1 MPPFIPSKRR
11 LSISSP
17 NVPTPKAIKKPSLFD
32 TADRPDAS
40 VTLTDNQAFLDR
52 LGGSGSDSSLSDVS
66 SADFEAT
73 ILEQNSKRRK
83 TAHSDEEDGD
93 DVDWEN
99 AIHQVATPSTN
110 AVAGPSGD
118 LELTLDRNAHTGSM
132 TNPHDKKK
140 GPSKIERQIRMSTH
154 IMHVQFL
161 LFHNLIRN
169 GWACNVE
176 IQRILVSQLP
186 PGVNK
191 EIDRWKTA
199 AGMTPDAAMDDTN
212 RLSRNGKKRRQAEKS
227 ERNQRDWGR
236 PAVTQ
241 DKGVPN
247 MSRGDPTLRL
257 LKVLAAYWRKR
268 FTITSPG
275 LRKQGYKA
283 LAVLE
288 EELASYK
295 DDKHD
300 PERHGERMRSI
311 EDFKKLAKSSKGSRD
326 VGAQLFTTL
335 IRGLGIEARLVAS
348 LQPIGFGWS
357 KNEEASYKPSRVSK
371 PLKLKNVEEASDS
384 SEDSDSANV
393 SAQRKS
399 GKSDCGKRKPRGAR
413 SAPIDLSDDLAKD
426 SEVDVRSDGED
437 DVASVINVTS
447 STPRNGANI
456 HYDRDLSFPTYW
468 TEVISPITNEI
479 LPVDPMIL
487 TPAVATN
494 SEHLAQFES
503 RGAKADKAKQ
513 VFGYVVAYSPD
524 GTAKDVTTRYLKR
537 HMWPGR
543 SKGVRIPVEKVPVYN
558 RRGKI
563 KHYEDYDWFK
573 TVISSYSRTVDMRTI
588 ADDIEE
594 AKDLKAIKPEKKEQK
609 TGEGTLQS
617 FKSSAEYV
625 LERHLRREEALRPGS
640 EPVKRFTTGKG
651 DKAREEL
658 VYRRSDIEI
667 CRTGESWH
675 KEGRAIKP
683 GRYFGSNYGFSPWNN
698 VT

>member
-11 LSISSP
+11 LSIPSP
-17 NVPTPKAIKKPSLFD
+17 NGATPKATKKPSLFD
-32 TADRPDAS
+32 TADKPEGS

-66 SADFEAT
+66 SADFEDT

-83 TAHSDEEDGD
+83 TAHFDEEDGD

-99 AIHQVATPSTN
+99 AIHHVAAPSTN

-118 LELTLDRNAHTGSM
+118 LELTLDGNAHTGSM
-132 TNPHDKKK
+132 TNPHYKKK

-186 PGVNK
+186 PGVIK
-191 EIDRWKTA
+191 EIDRWKSA
-199 AGMTPDAAMDDTN
+199 AGMTADAVIDETN
-212 RLSRNGKKRRQAEKS
+212 SPARNGKKRRQAEKS
-227 ERNQRDWGR
+227 QRNQRDWGR
-236 PAVTQ
+236 PAERQ

-283 LAVLE
+283 LTVLE

-311 EDFKKLAKSSKGSRD
+311 DDFKKLAKSCKGSRD

-335 IRGLGIEARLVAS
+335 MRGLGIEARLVAS

-357 KNEEASYKPSRVSK
+357 KNEEASDKPSSISK
-371 PLKLKNVEEASDS
+371 TLKMKNVDEASDS
-384 SEDSDSANV
+384 NEHSDSASV
-393 SAQRKS
+393 STAEKSSKSDGRKS
-399 GKSDCGKRKPRGAR
+399 RPRGAR
-413 SAPIDLSDDLAKD
+413 SAPIDLSDLAKD
-426 SEVDVRSDGED
+426 SEVDVTSDGED
-437 DVASVINVTS
+437 DVASVVDVTS
-447 STPRNGANI
+447 STPRNRANMN
-456 HYDRDLSFPTYW
+456 YDRDLAFPTYW
-468 TEVISPITNEI
+468 TEVISPITNEV

-573 TVISSYSRTVDMRTI
+573 TVISGYSRTEEMRTTV
-588 ADDIEE
+588 DDIEE

-651 DKAREEL
+651 DKAKEEL
-658 VYRRSDIEI
+658 VYRRSDVEI

-683 GRYFGSNYGFSPWNN
+683 GRYLRFKLRHLTLEPC
-698 VT
+698 

>member
-1 MPPFIPSKRR
+1 MPPFVPSKRR
-11 LSISSP
+11 LSTP
-17 NVPTPKAIKKPSLFD
+17 FPDGPTLKATKKPSLFD

-52 LGGSGSDSSLSDVS
+52 LGGLGSDTSLSDVS
-66 SADFEAT
+66 SAEFEDA
-73 ILEQNSKRRK
+73 ISPKDSKRRK
-83 TAHSDEEDGD
+83 TAHFDEEDED
-93 DVDWEN
+93 EVDWEN
-99 AIHQVATPSTN
+99 AIHPVTAPSTN

-118 LELTLDRNAHTGSM
+118 LELTLDKSARTGSM

-140 GPSKIERQIRMSTH
+140 GPSKIERQFRMSTH

-161 LFHNLIRN
+161 LFHNLVRN
-169 GWACNVE
+169 GWACDMEV
-176 IQRILVSQLP
+176 QRILVSQLP
-186 PGVNK
+186 PSVYK
-191 EIDRWKTA
+191 EIVRWKSA

-212 RLSRNGKKRRQAEKS
+212 PSSRNGKRSRRAGKS
-227 ERNQRDWGR
+227 ERNQRDWGK
-236 PAVTQ
+236 PAERQ
-241 DKGVPN
+241 DIGVPN

-283 LAVLE
+283 PAVLE

-295 DDKHD
+295 VDKHN

-311 EDFKKLAKSSKGSRD
+311 DDFKKLAKNCEGSRD

-357 KNEEASYKPSRVSK
+357 KNEEASDKTSNFSK
-371 PLKLKNVEEASDS
+371 TLKMNNVNEVSDS
-384 SEDSDSANV
+384 NEESDSASV
-393 SAQRKS
+393 STAKKSSRSDGRKS
-399 GKSDCGKRKPRGAR
+399 RLRGAR
-413 SAPIDLSDDLAKD
+413 SAPIDLSDDLVKD
-426 SEVDVRSDGED
+426 SEEDASSDGED
-437 DVASVINVTS
+437 DVASVIDVTP
-447 STPRNGANI
+447 STPRTRANMN
-456 HYDRDLSFPTYW
+456 YDRDMPYPTYW
-468 TEVISPITNEI
+468 TEVISPITNEV
-479 LPVDPMIL
+479 LPVDSLIL

-494 SEHLAQFES
+494 PEHLAQFES

-513 VFGYVVAYSPD
+513 VFGYIVAYSSD

-543 SKGVRIPVEKVPVYN
+543 TKGVRIPVEKVPVYN

-573 TVISSYSRTVDMRTI
+573 TVVSGYSRTVDMRTI

-594 AKDLKAIKPEKKEQK
+594 AKDLKTVKPEKKEQK
-609 TGEGTLQS
+609 SGEGTLQS

-625 LERHLRREEALRPGS
+625 LERHLRREEALLPGA
-640 EPVKRFTTGKG
+640 EPVKTFTTGKG
-651 DKAREEL
+651 DKAKEEL
-658 VYRRSDIEI
+658 VYRRSDVEI

-683 GRYFGSNYGFSPWNN
+683 GRYLRFKLRLLTLKSR
-698 VT
+698 

>member
-1 MPPFIPSKRR
+1 MA
-11 LSISSP
+11 
-17 NVPTPKAIKKPSLFD
+17 TKKPSLFD

-40 VTLTDNQAFLDR
+40 VTLTDNQAFLDH
-52 LGGSGSDSSLSDVS
+52 LGDSGSDSSLSDVS
-66 SADFEAT
+66 SADFEDA
-73 ILEQNSKRRK
+73 ILQPNSKRRK
-83 TAHSDEEDGD
+83 TAHFDEEDGD

-99 AIHQVATPSTN
+99 VIHHVAAPSPN

-118 LELTLDRNAHTGSM
+118 LELTLEKSAHTGSM

-140 GPSKIERQIRMSTH
+140 GPSKIERQIRITTH

-186 PGVNK
+186 PGLNK
-191 EIDRWKTA
+191 EIDRWKSA
-199 AGMTPDAAMDDTN
+199 AGMNPDAAMDDTN
-212 RLSRNGKKRRQAEKS
+212 SPLNGKKRRQAEKS
-227 ERNQRDWGR
+227 ERIQRDWGK
-236 PAVTQ
+236 PAERQ

-300 PERHGERMRSI
+300 PERHGERIRSI
-311 EDFKKLAKSSKGSRD
+311 DDFKKLAKSCKGSRD
-326 VGAQLFTTL
+326 VGAQIFTAL
-335 IRGLGIEARLVAS
+335 VRGLGIEARLVAS

-357 KNEEASYKPSRVSK
+357 KNEQASDKPSSISK
-371 PLKLKNVEEASDS
+371 TPKMNNVHEVSDS
-384 SEDSDSANV
+384 NEEPDSASV
-393 SAQRKS
+393 SAAKKS
-399 GKSDCGKRKPRGAR
+399 GKSDGRKSRPRGAS
-413 SAPIDLSDDLAKD
+413 SAPIDLSDDLVKD
-426 SEVDVRSDGED
+426 SEVDVSSDGED
-437 DVASVINVTS
+437 DVASGVDVTS
-447 STPRNGANI
+447 STPRNGANMN
-456 HYDRDLSFPTYW
+456 YDRDLPSPTYW
-468 TEVISPITNEI
+468 TEVISPITNEV

-487 TPAVATN
+487 APAVATN
-494 SEHLAQFES
+494 SEHLAHFES

-513 VFGYVVAYSPD
+513 VFGYVVAYSSD

-543 SKGVRIPVEKVPVYN
+543 SRGVRIPVEKVPVYN

-563 KHYEDYDWFK
+563 KHYEDYDWFE
-573 TVISSYSRTVDMRTI
+573 TVMSGYSRTVDMRTI

-594 AKDLKAIKPEKKEQK
+594 EKDLKAIKPAKKEQK

-617 FKSSAEYV
+617 FKSSAEFV
-625 LERHLRREEALRPGS
+625 LERHLRREEALRPGP

-651 DKAREEL
+651 DKAKEEL
-658 VYRRSDIEI
+658 VYRRSDVEI

-683 GRYFGSNYGFSPWNN
+683 GRYLRLKLRPL
-698 VT
+698 TLIPC

>member
-11 LSISSP
+11 LSSPSP
-17 NVPTPKAIKKPSLFD
+17 NVPTSKAIKKPSLFD
-32 TADRPDAS
+32 TADRRDAS

-52 LGGSGSDSSLSDVS
+52 LGSSGSDSSLSDVS
-66 SADFEAT
+66 SADFEDA
-73 ILEQNSKRRK
+73 ILEQSSKRRK
-83 TAHSDEEDGD
+83 TTHFDEEDGD

-99 AIHQVATPSTN
+99 AIHHVAAPSRN

-161 LFHNLIRN
+161 LFHNLVRN

-191 EIDRWKTA
+191 EIDRWKSA

-212 RLSRNGKKRRQAEKS
+212 PPSRNGKKRRQAEKS

-236 PAVTQ
+236 PAERQ

-257 LKVLAAYWRKR
+257 LKILAAYWRKR

-295 DDKHD
+295 DHKHD

-311 EDFKKLAKSSKGSRD
+311 DDFKKLAKSCKGSRD

-335 IRGLGIEARLVAS
+335 IRGLGMEARLVAS

-357 KNEEASYKPSRVSK
+357 KNEEALDKPSSIAK
-371 PLKLKNVEEASDS
+371 PLKMNNVDEASDS
-384 SEDSDSANV
+384 NEDSDSTSV
-393 SAQRKS
+393 SAPNKSRKS
-399 GKSDCGKRKPRGAR
+399 DGRKSRPRGAR
-413 SAPIDLSDDLAKD
+413 SAPIDLSDDLVKD
-426 SEVDVRSDGED
+426 SEVDVLSDGED
-437 DVASVINVTS
+437 DVASVIDVTS

-456 HYDRDLSFPTYW
+456 RYDRDLPFPTYW
-468 TEVISPITNEI
+468 TEVISPITNEV

-494 SEHLAQFES
+494 PEHLAQFES

-594 AKDLKAIKPEKKEQK
+594 AKDLKAKKPEKKEQK
-609 TGEGTLQS
+609 PSEGTLQS

-651 DKAREEL
+651 DKAKEEL
-658 VYRRSDIEI
+658 VYRRSDVEI

-683 GRYFGSNYGFSPWNN
+683 GRYLWFKLRLLTLEPC
-698 VT
+698 